1 MGYKKSKKF
10 KNVVDFDIYIH
21 DYESTDTSTNRENI
35 IPYMELGTLFNAAS
49 LDASIFY
56 DNYTRDIYHMIDDIC
71 RKFNVNKELLKR
83 QNSDSYK
90 PVPQKYWGIIFF
102 CLRCLYS
109 EYLPFERTDNLP
121 PKRSYLYIL
130 KRKIAYKT
138 ITETEEQELISDFV
152 IALEE
157 YINNCIATKKQFL
170 FQTRNGED
178 KSIPFYCMRYLE
190 NEYIYYYLNNVK
202 DNTVQDDAALKII
215 EEFKDMES
223 LKSNMDKPKVF
234 EKILSEKP
242 DEFQEMWKNF
252 LTKLKKRNDYPKS
265 SNNPKVFCETEFDI
279 ILEGLTQRKALE
291 GFYSRVKTDYID
303 KLNKLQAIVDMDYV
317 VHLYDDDIAKQLQEH
332 TERVCREISDV
343 IDQKYL
349 ELADEFK
356 DYILGTVIDTEN
368 EPDDLKK
375 FIKALRKWI
384 AFNALSENEDLCR
397 TINNNDKN
405 VEITYNAEANTTKSK
420 GV

>member
-21 DYESTDTSTNRENI
+21 DYESIDTSTNRENI

-157 YINNCIATKKQFL
+157 YINNCIATKEQFL

-242 DEFQEMWKNF
+242 DEFQEMWKSF